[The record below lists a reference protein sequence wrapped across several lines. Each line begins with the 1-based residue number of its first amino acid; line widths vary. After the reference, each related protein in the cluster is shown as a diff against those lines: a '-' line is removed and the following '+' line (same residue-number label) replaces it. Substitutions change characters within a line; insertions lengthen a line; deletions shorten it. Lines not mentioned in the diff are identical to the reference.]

1 MATTSDVN
9 TRGKVTHDREDL
21 LRRQKESLFPS
32 VALYYENPIEIARGE
47 GFRVWDGDGNEYLD
61 FFGGIVT
68 VISGHAIPEIIGPV
82 QEQLA
87 TVAHTS
93 TLFLIPSQIALAEQI
108 IDRAGDPTLSRV
120 FFTNSGTEANEAAM
134 TLSAIAR
141 GNGEFIALRHSY
153 HGRSFAT
160 LAATGQSTW
169 RPTSISGIHTAFV
182 GNPYCYRCPYGK
194 EYPSCDLFCARD
206 VEAVIQ
212 TATNGHPA
220 AFIAESVQGVGG
232 FIVPPQ
238 EYFSVVKEILDRYGV
253 LYIADEVQTAWGRI
267 GEAEFGWQHYDVT
280 PDMFVFAKGLANG
293 LPIGGIVTTDA
304 IASGVRTLDISTFG
318 GNPISTTGALA
329 NLSYLTANNLREN
342 AKTVGD
348 YLMDRLRAVQEQ
360 HPLVG
365 DVRGLGLMIGV
376 ELVRNRITKEPAT
389 AFLPRVQNLAKERG
403 LIVGK
408 GGFHGNTLRLSPPL
422 TIGKTEADACA
433 HILDEVFAIV
443 EAEGALAS

>member
-1 MATTSDVN
+1 MATAPEVN
-9 TRGKVTHDREDL
+9 TRGTVTHNAADL
-21 LRRQKESLFPS
+21 LRRQRESLFPS
-32 VALYYENPIEIARGE
+32 VALYYENPIEIARGD

-87 TVAHTS
+87 AVSHTS

-108 IDRAGDPTLSRV
+108 IDRAADPALSRV
-120 FFTNSGTEANEAAM
+120 FFTNSGTEANEAAF

-141 GNGEFIALRHSY
+141 GNPEFIALRHSY

-169 RPTSISGIHTAFV
+169 RPTSISGINVSYV

-194 EYPSCDLFCARD
+194 EYPSCDLFCAKD

-232 FIVPPQ
+232 FVVPPP
-238 EYFSVVKEILDRYGV
+238 EYFGVVKEILDRYGV

-267 GEAEFGWQHYDVT
+267 GEAEFGWQHFGVT

-293 LPIGGIVTTDA
+293 LPIGGICTTDA
-304 IASGVRTLDISTFG
+304 IAGGVRTLDISTFG
-318 GNPISTTGALA
+318 GNPISSTGALA
-329 NLSYLTANNLREN
+329 NLAYLTTHHLREN
-342 AKTVGD
+342 AKVVGD
-348 YLMDRLRAVQEQ
+348 YLMDRLREVQER

-376 ELVRNRITKEPAT
+376 ELVRNRATKEPAT
-389 AFLPRVQNLAKERG
+389 AYLARVQNLAKERG
-403 LIVGK
+403 LVIGK

-422 TIGKTEADACA
+422 TITKTEADICVRV
-433 HILDEVFAIV
+433 LDEVFGII
-443 EAEGALAS
+443 EAEGALT